1 MFNSNCMSNFFCDVS
16 RAYLIAEIG
25 VNHNGDVGLAKQMI
39 DAAKRVG
46 ADAVKFQTFSA
57 DSLVSPGTPKV
68 NYQKNTTSP
77 EETHYDMIR
86 RLELNHQ
93 AHNDLF
99 NYCTEKSIDF
109 LSTPYDVDSAQFLLK
124 LGVKLF
130 KTASADIVDLPLQ
143 RYIASTGK
151 PTIVATGM
159 AGLGEIEQVVDLY
172 EEVGNPNLVLL
183 HCVSNYPCSDQ
194 SLNLRAMNTLAQA
207 FSLPVGFSDHSEGFL
222 AAVIAVSMGAKVI
235 EKHFTLDKAMP
246 GPDHRASSTPE
257 EFAQLVQNV
266 RRAEVMLGSPR
277 KACQSEER
285 QMATVSRKSIVL
297 ARSMQVGEEI
307 TLSDIRMMR
316 PGTGLGASLI
326 PKVIGQ
332 KVRKGLSV
340 GHQLTWAD
348 LV

>member
-1 MFNSNCMSNFFCDVS
+1 MSNFFCDVS

-25 VNHNGDVGLAKQMI
+25 VNHNGDVDLAKQMI
-39 DAAKRVG
+39 DAAKKAG

-57 DSLVSPGTPKV
+57 DSLVSLETPKV

-77 EETHYDMIR
+77 DETHYDMIR
-86 RLELNHQ
+86 RLELDHQ
-93 AHNDLF
+93 AHYELF

-143 RYIASTGK
+143 RYIASTGN

-235 EKHFTLDKAMP
+235 EKHFTLDKAMS

-266 RRAEVMLGSPR
+266 RRAEVS
-277 KACQSEER
+277 Q
-285 QMATVSRKSIVL
+285 
-297 ARSMQVGEEI
+297 
-307 TLSDIRMMR
+307 
-316 PGTGLGASLI
+316 
-326 PKVIGQ
+326 
-332 KVRKGLSV
+332 
-340 GHQLTWAD
+340 
-348 LV
+348 

>member
-1 MFNSNCMSNFFCDVS
+1 MSNFFRDVS
-16 RAYLIAEIG
+16 RTYLIAEIG
-25 VNHNGDVGLAKQMI
+25 VNHNGDVELAKKMI
-39 DAAKRVG
+39 DAAKAAG

-68 NYQKNTTSP
+68 DYQKNTTSP

-86 RLELNHQ
+86 RLELDHQ
-93 AHNDLF
+93 AHYDLF
-99 NYCTEKSIDF
+99 NYCVEKSIDF
-109 LSTPYDVDSAQFLLK
+109 LSTPYDIDSAQFLLK

-130 KTASADIVDLPLQ
+130 KTASADLVDLPLQ

-159 AGLGEIEQVVDLY
+159 ASLGEIDQVVDLY
-172 EEVGNPNLVLL
+172 EEAGNPNLVLL
-183 HCVSNYPCSDQ
+183 HCVSNYPCSAQ
-194 SLNLRAMNTLAQA
+194 SINLRAMNTLAQA

-222 AAVIAVSMGAKVI
+222 AAVIAASMGAKVI
-235 EKHFTLDKAMP
+235 EKHFTLDKAMS

-266 RRAEVMLGSPR
+266 RQAEVMLGSPR
-277 KACQSEER
+277 KTCQSEER

-316 PGTGLGASLI
+316 PGTGLGANLI
-326 PKVIGQ
+326 PKVVGQ
-332 KVRKGLSV
+332 KLRTDLDV

>member
-1 MFNSNCMSNFFCDVS
+1 MSNFFCDVS

-25 VNHNGDVGLAKQMI
+25 VNHNGDVDLAKQMI
-39 DAAKRVG
+39 DAAKEAG

-57 DSLVSPGTPKV
+57 DSLVSLETPKA

-77 EETHYDMIR
+77 DETHYDMIR
-86 RLELNHQ
+86 RLELDHQ
-93 AHNDLF
+93 AHYELF
-99 NYCTEKSIDF
+99 NCCTEKSIDF

-235 EKHFTLDKAMP
+235 EKHFTLDKAMS

-266 RRAEVMLGSPR
+266 RRAEVMLGSSR
-277 KACQSEER
+277 KTCQSEER

-332 KVRKGLSV
+332 KVRKDLSV

>member
-1 MFNSNCMSNFFCDVS
+1 
-16 RAYLIAEIG
+16 
-25 VNHNGDVGLAKQMI
+25 
-39 DAAKRVG
+39 
-46 ADAVKFQTFSA
+46 
-57 DSLVSPGTPKV
+57 
-68 NYQKNTTSP
+68 
-77 EETHYDMIR
+77 MIR
-86 RLELNHQ
+86 RLELDHQ
-93 AHNDLF
+93 AHYDLF
-99 NYCTEKSIDF
+99 NYCAEKSIDF
-109 LSTPYDVDSAQFLLK
+109 LSTPYDIDSAQFLLK

-130 KTASADIVDLPLQ
+130 KTASADLVDLPLQ

-159 AGLGEIEQVVDLY
+159 ASLGEIEQVVDLY

-222 AAVIAVSMGAKVI
+222 AAVIAASMGAKVI
-235 EKHFTLDKAMP
+235 EKHFTLDKAMS

-277 KACQSEER
+277 KTCQSEER

-316 PGTGLGASLI
+316 PGTGLGANLI
-326 PKVIGQ
+326 PQVVGQ
-332 KVRKGLSV
+332 KLRTDLSV

>member
-1 MFNSNCMSNFFCDVS
+1 MHNSFRDASFS
-16 RAYLIAEIG
+16 YIIAEIG
-25 VNHNGDVGLAKQMI
+25 VNHNGDVCLAKQMI
-39 DAAKRVG
+39 DSAKEAG

-57 DSLVSPGTPKV
+57 DSLVSLETPKV

-77 EETHYDMIR
+77 DETHYDMIR
-86 RLELNHQ
+86 RLELDHQ
-93 AHNDLF
+93 AHYELF

-109 LSTPYDVDSAQFLLK
+109 LSTPYDIDSAQFLLK

-143 RYIASTGK
+143 RYIASACK

-159 AGLGEIEQVVDLY
+159 ACLGEIEQVVDLY
-172 EEVGNPNLVLL
+172 EEVGNPNLLLL

-194 SLNLRAMNTLAQA
+194 SLNLRAMKTLAQA

-222 AAVIAVSMGAKVI
+222 AAVVAVSMGAKVI
-235 EKHFTLDKAMP
+235 EKHFTLDKAMS

-257 EFAQLVQNV
+257 EFAQLVQYV
-266 RRAEVMLGSPR
+266 RRTEVMLGSSR
-277 KACQSEER
+277 KTCQPEER
-285 QMATVSRKSIVL
+285 QMAMVSRKSIVL
-297 ARSMQVGEEI
+297 ARSMQVGEEV

-316 PGTGLGASLI
+316 PGTGLGSSLI

-332 KVRKGLSV
+332 KVRKDLSV

-348 LV
+348 LVK

>member
-1 MFNSNCMSNFFCDVS
+1 MSNFFCDVS

-25 VNHNGDVGLAKQMI
+25 VNHNGDVDLAKQMI
-39 DAAKRVG
+39 DAANEAG

-57 DSLVSPGTPKV
+57 DSLVSLETPKV

-77 EETHYDMIR
+77 DETHYDMIR
-86 RLELNHQ
+86 RLELDHQ
-93 AHNDLF
+93 AHYELF

-109 LSTPYDVDSAQFLLK
+109 LSTPYDVDGAQFLLK

-222 AAVIAVSMGAKVI
+222 AAVIAVCMGAKVI
-235 EKHFTLDKAMP
+235 EKHFTLDKAMS

-285 QMATVSRKSIVL
+285 QMAMVSRKSIVL
-297 ARSMQVGEEI
+297 ARSMQVDEEI

-332 KVRKGLSV
+332 KVRKDLSV

>member
-1 MFNSNCMSNFFCDVS
+1 
-16 RAYLIAEIG
+16 
-25 VNHNGDVGLAKQMI
+25 
-39 DAAKRVG
+39 
-46 ADAVKFQTFSA
+46 
-57 DSLVSPGTPKV
+57 
-68 NYQKNTTSP
+68 
-77 EETHYDMIR
+77 
-86 RLELNHQ
+86 
-93 AHNDLF
+93 
-99 NYCTEKSIDF
+99 
-109 LSTPYDVDSAQFLLK
+109 LLK

-130 KTASADIVDLPLQ
+130 KTASADLVDLPLQ

-159 AGLGEIEQVVDLY
+159 ASLGEIDQVVDLY
-172 EEVGNPNLVLL
+172 EEAGNPNLVLL
-183 HCVSNYPCSDQ
+183 HCVSNYPCSAQ
-194 SLNLRAMNTLAQA
+194 SINLRAMNTLAQA

-222 AAVIAVSMGAKVI
+222 AAVIAASMGAKVI
-235 EKHFTLDKAMP
+235 EKHFTLDKAMS

-266 RRAEVMLGSPR
+266 RQAEVMLGSPR
-277 KACQSEER
+277 KTCQSEER

-316 PGTGLGASLI
+316 PGTGLGANLI
-326 PKVIGQ
+326 PKVVGQ
-332 KVRKGLSV
+332 KLRTDLDV

>member
-1 MFNSNCMSNFFCDVS
+1 MSNFFCDVS

-25 VNHNGDVGLAKQMI
+25 VNHNGDVDLAKQMI
-39 DAAKRVG
+39 DAAKKAG

-57 DSLVSPGTPKV
+57 DSLVSLETPKV

-77 EETHYDMIR
+77 DETHYDMIR
-86 RLELNHQ
+86 RLELDHQ
-93 AHNDLF
+93 AHYELF

-143 RYIASTGK
+143 RYIASTGN

-235 EKHFTLDKAMP
+235 EKHFTLDKAMS

-277 KACQSEER
+277 KTCQSEER

-307 TLSDIRMMR
+307 APSDIRMMR
-316 PGTGLGASLI
+316 PGTGLGAILI

-332 KVRKGLSV
+332 KVRKDLSV

>member
-1 MFNSNCMSNFFCDVS
+1 MSNFFRDVS

-25 VNHNGDVGLAKQMI
+25 VNHNGDIDLAKQLI
-39 DAAKRVG
+39 DIAKIAG

-86 RLELNHQ
+86 RLELDHQ
-93 AHNDLF
+93 AHYDLF
-99 NYCTEKSIDF
+99 NYCAEKSIDF
-109 LSTPYDVDSAQFLLK
+109 LSTPYDIDSAKFLLK

-130 KTASADIVDLPLQ
+130 KTASADLVDLPLQ

-159 AGLGEIEQVVDLY
+159 ASLGEIDQVVDLY

-222 AAVIAVSMGAKVI
+222 AAVIAASMGAKVI
-235 EKHFTLDKAMP
+235 EKHFTLDKAMS

-266 RRAEVMLGSPR
+266 RQAEVMLGSPR
-277 KACQSEER
+277 KTCQSEER

-316 PGTGLGASLI
+316 PGTGLGANLI
-326 PKVIGQ
+326 PKVVGQ
-332 KVRKGLSV
+332 KLRTDLDV